1 MTAVFPLA
9 RLVPLG
15 ILSALAVLS
24 TLLILCTN
32 AIENTWAWAGLLP
45 LIIYLGRCHYRAARM
60 ISAETGRER
69 EIVKMHFVVIAA
81 DRAARFWGV
90 LFSTVAITTGIAT
103 AGIWAYQLYLCYLA
117 SRWVPLTWHAVV
129 GMLPHNDSALVQRLV
144 YWLGDTNFGAVVLIT
159 GLLIAAPLAAIG
171 WQSNNKAKF
180 RHNELSNLK
189 KRS

>member
-1 MTAVFPLA
+1 MIAIFPLA

-15 ILSALAVLS
+15 ILSALAVL
-24 TLLILCTN
+24 TALLILGTD
-32 AIENTWAWAGLLP
+32 AIENIWAWAGLLP
-45 LIIYLGRCHYRAARM
+45 LILYLGRCQYRAARM
-60 ISAETGRER
+60 IRAETGRER

-90 LFSTVAITTGIAT
+90 LFSAVAVTTGIAT

-117 SRWVPLTWHAVV
+117 GRWVPLTWQAVV
-129 GMLPHNDSALVQRLV
+129 GMFPHNDSAPVQRLA
-144 YWLGDTNFGAVVLIT
+144 YWLGDTNFGAVVLIA

-171 WQSNNKAKF
+171 WRSNNKAKF